1 MTMLRTL
8 RYGGRKKAIR
18 FALVGLLAVVLAVDW
33 LAVGRPPSPESAPGA
48 LLAQSSPISPLQAVT
63 SLTAEQSAVRP
74 GSLLLTR
81 SRLALPCVTS
91 ILLLML
97 TATGI
102 AFWRQSS

>member
-1 MTMLRTL
+1 MTILRKL
-8 RYGGRKKAIR
+8 RCGDSNRKIR
-18 FALVGLLAVVLAVDW
+18 IALAGLLAVALAAGW
-33 LAVGRPPSPESAPGA
+33 LASPVPPAGTPGA

-81 SRLALPCVTS
+81 SQLALPCVTA